1 MKPRKSGSIP
11 QADMF
16 RLSLE
21 QMLNQRHAL
30 YKLAA
35 QSVWKN
41 IFHCYNENYRTANEY
56 LLFASDFKML
66 YTPKSQLQIVHAW
79 VVAAASVVEVQ

>member
-35 QSVWKN
+35 QSV
-41 IFHCYNENYRTANEY
+41 
-56 LLFASDFKML
+56 
-66 YTPKSQLQIVHAW
+66 
-79 VVAAASVVEVQ
+79 